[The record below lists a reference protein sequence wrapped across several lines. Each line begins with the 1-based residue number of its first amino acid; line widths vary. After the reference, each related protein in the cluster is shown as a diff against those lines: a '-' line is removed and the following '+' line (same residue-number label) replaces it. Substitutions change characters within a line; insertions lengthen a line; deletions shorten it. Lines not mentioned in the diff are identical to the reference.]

1 MKYVKNQKYIWKN
14 LEKIIYYK
22 YIMDLNLGINYC
34 KKNYFILIQSSPYQ
48 SQSNE
53 VVELVHK
60 EIIKYIYN
68 EFFY

>member
-1 MKYVKNQKYIWKN
+1 
-14 LEKIIYYK
+14 
-22 YIMDLNLGINYC
+22 MDLNLGINYC
-34 KKNYFILIQSSPYQ
+34 KKNNIILLIQSSSYQ
-48 SQSNE
+48 PQSNE